1 MTAQRRHT
9 GVQPSRDIL
18 DGRAGYRI
26 YADWGQVGV
35 LEGGGHICELI
46 LNSVPR
52 INPLWKPPWT
62 TMDPDRYSAG
72 RQTLTYG
79 PPPDGKLLAGIA
91 GHSLSFDHFGPP
103 SKEEAAAGLAT
114 HGEAPCTRW
123 KMKKVSAT
131 RLPALHCG
139 CVLHE
144 AQIRFRRSISLDSTN
159 PVVYCEER
167 AENLGVYDRP
177 ISWNEHVTFGPPFV
191 ECGTTV
197 FDMPATRAKT
207 CPPGYSETIFL
218 QPDAEFIWPEAPRK
232 DGSRSNLRNMPDETY
247 GHYTAQLLDPALQIA
262 FISACNP
269 RLRLL
274 VVYAF
279 RRKDFPW
286 VGNWEERNS
295 RTSAPWTGKTFCR
308 GMEFSTTPWAV
319 PRRETIDQGPLFA
332 EGTYRWLPAR
342 SGLTVR
348 YLIMLFMTP
357 ERFRGVRRVSIERGR
372 AFVAEAEPG
381 NRELNV
387 AVANFSINGDSE

>member
-1 MTAQRRHT
+1 MMPQRKHT
-9 GVQPSRDIL
+9 GVERSWDML
-18 DGRAGYRI
+18 DGRAGYRL

-52 INPLWKPPWT
+52 INPLWKPPWKT
-62 TMDPDRYSAG
+62 IDPDRYSPD
-72 RQTLTYG
+72 RQTRTYG

-103 SKEEAAAGLAT
+103 SKEETAAGLAT

-123 KMKKVSAT
+123 KMKKVSAS
-131 RLPALHCG
+131 RLPTLHCG
-139 CVLHE
+139 CVLNE
-144 AQIRFRRSISLDSTN
+144 AHMRFMRTISVDSAN

-167 AENLGVYDRP
+167 AENVGAYDRP

-197 FDMPATRAKT
+197 FDVPATRAKT
-207 CPPGYSETIFL
+207 CPPGYSERIFL
-218 QPDAEFIWPEAPRK
+218 QPDAEFIWPNAPRK
-232 DGSRSNLRNMPDETY
+232 DGSRSNLRTMSDEAY
-247 GHYTAQLLDPALQIA
+247 GHYTAQLLDPVLEIA
-262 FISACNP
+262 FISACSP

-279 RRKDFPW
+279 RREDFPW
-286 VGNWEERNS
+286 VGNWEERNN
-295 RTSAPWTGKTFCR
+295 RTSVPWRGKTFCR
-308 GMEFSTTPWAV
+308 GMEFSTTPLAV

-332 EGTYRWLPAR
+332 EKTYRWLPAR
-342 SGLTVR
+342 SSLTVR

-357 ERFRGVRRVSIERGR
+357 ERFVGVSRVSIERGR
-372 AFVAEAEPG
+372 VLVTEAEPG
-381 NRELNV
+381 NRELHI
-387 AVANFSINGDSE
+387 ALANFSLKGSSG